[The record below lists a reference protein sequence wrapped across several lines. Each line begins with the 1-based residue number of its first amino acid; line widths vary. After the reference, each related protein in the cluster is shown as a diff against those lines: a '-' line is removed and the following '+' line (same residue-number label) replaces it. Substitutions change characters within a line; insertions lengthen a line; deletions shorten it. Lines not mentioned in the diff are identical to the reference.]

1 MSVKYFQSGQIVV
14 GTQGEIFHTV
24 LGSCVA
30 VCFYDRR
37 LKVGSM
43 IHYVLPS
50 HDLVASNLPMAKNP
64 LNFAE
69 TAIPQMFKELKN
81 LGSKPQD
88 CEVYVFGGCQK
99 SLQNDQIS
107 RVLPN
112 VGRANV
118 DAARNI
124 IAKFGFKISKEKTT
138 PDVVSLIVRFNS
150 STGEVM
156 LQHRSGD
163 AESEVQASL
172 QNLPLPIENRLI
184 KVLVVDDSEP
194 IRRVIKACL
203 GKYPQLKVVGEARD
217 GIEAEHMRAK
227 LNPDVMT
234 LDIQMPNKD
243 GVAYL
248 RELMPTSPMPVI
260 IVSDLNLKEVSPVMT
275 ALELGAFDYLQKPAA
290 SEIPKFAE
298 ELKEKIIAASGY
310 SGKIT
315 KLKNRVVKKAADTN
329 SQINYNKNIHLIA
342 IGASTGGTEALRQV
356 FAQLPA
362 QTPPIVVVQ
371 HIPPVFSAAFA
382 GSLNNNCQI
391 QVKEAADGDVLQ
403 NSMAYIAPG
412 GKQMHIEKKAD
423 QLRIRITDAPPVNRF
438 KPSVDYLFLSIAKL
452 DVVKHTSAAI
462 LTGMGDDGARG
473 LLQMH
478 REGASTYA
486 QNEETCVVYGMPK
499 VAVEMN
505 AVDKIVELDGIANA
519 LLTSSGKKRWSPNKK
534 TG

>member
-1 MSVKYFQSGQIVV
+1 MSVKYFQSGQIAV
-14 GTQGEIFHTV
+14 GTNGEILHTV

-30 VCFYDRR
+30 VCFYDSRQ
-37 LKVGSM
+37 KIGSM

-50 HDLVASNLPMAKNP
+50 SDLVASSLPMSKNP
-64 LNFAE
+64 LNFADE
-69 TAIPQMFKELKN
+69 AIPQLFKELKN
-81 LGSKPQD
+81 RGSRPED
-88 CEVYVFGGCQK
+88 CQVFVFGGCQK
-99 SLQNDQIS
+99 SLNNDQIT

-112 VGRANV
+112 VGRANI
-118 DAARNI
+118 DAAREI
-124 IAKFGFKISKEKTT
+124 IGKFGFKITKEKVA

-150 STGEVM
+150 ATGEIM
-156 LQHRSGD
+156 LQQRSGD
-163 AESEVQASL
+163 DDTVKLESKSSV
-172 QNLPLPIENRLI
+172 ENRQI
-184 KVLVVDDSEP
+184 KVLIVDDSDP
-194 IRRVIKACL
+194 IRRVIKASL
-203 GKYPQLKVVGEARD
+203 AKYPQLKVVGEAKD
-217 GIEAEHMRAK
+217 GIEAEELRRE

-234 LDIQMPNKD
+234 LDIQMPRKD

-248 RELMPTSPMPVI
+248 RELMPTAPMPVI

-298 ELKEKIIAASGY
+298 ELKDKIIAASGY

-315 KLKNRVVKKAADTN
+315 KLKNRIVKKAPEVN
-329 SQINYNKNIHLIA
+329 SQISYNKDIKLIA

-356 FAQLPA
+356 FAHFPA

-382 GSLNNNCQI
+382 QSLNHDCQI

-473 LLQMH
+473 MLQMH

-499 VAVEMN
+499 VAVEIN

-519 LLTSSGKKRWSPNKK
+519 LLTSSGKKRWSSNKK